1 MKGSRWFIIFIVAFL
16 LVMFAVEYHLPKKFV
31 WTPTFSHYD
40 KQPLGCAV
48 FDSLLSS
55 SLPNGYSISKE
66 TFYQMEGD
74 TTDNGNKGILV
85 IANNLS
91 MVEADVNA
99 LLKMAERGNKVMLVS
114 NNYSKYLEDTLRFY
128 CTYSHFSAAAFKKY
142 ASSIFRKDS
151 IYWIA
156 DSVYSRQLY
165 RCYPQFCNSYFRSY
179 DSLPVR
185 KLAEKDMSDA
195 IGDALADSDS
205 VKAYNNYH
213 PLIAMVRPWGKGEI
227 MLVSTP
233 LLFTNYGV
241 LDGNNVNYIFR
252 LLSQMGELPIVRS
265 EGYMKATAQ
274 VQQSPYR
281 YLLAHQPLRWALY
294 LTMITIL
301 LFMIFTAKRRQR
313 TIPVVREPANKSLEF
328 TELIGTLYFQKKDH
342 VDLVCKKF
350 AYLAEVL
357 RREIQVDI
365 KEAADDKR
373 SFERIARK
381 TGMDTEDIA
390 KFIHEVRSVLYGGRI
405 IDSEQMKMFI
415 DKMNEIINHI

>member
-1 MKGSRWFIIFIVAFL
+1 MKASRWFIVFIVAFL
-16 LVMFAVEYHLPKKFV
+16 LIMFAIEYNLPKKFV

-40 KQPLGCAV
+40 EQPLGCAL

-55 SLPNGYSISKE
+55 SLPHGYSLSKE
-66 TFYQMEGD
+66 TFYQMEED
-74 TTDNGNKGILV
+74 TVDKMWILV
-85 IANNLS
+85 IANSLS
-91 MVEADVNA
+91 MVKADVNA
-99 LLKMAERGNKVMLVS
+99 LLKMAERGNKIMLVS
-114 NNYSKYLEDTLRFY
+114 NNYPKLLEDTLGFY
-128 CTYSHFSAAAFKKY
+128 CTYSHFNAAAFRKY

-151 IYWIA
+151 IYWVA

-165 RCYPQFCNSYFRSY
+165 RCYPQFCNSSFRRY
-179 DSLPVR
+179 DSKVIR
-185 KLAEKDMSDA
+185 KLAEKDMTDA
-195 IGDALADSDS
+195 IGDMLADSDS
-205 VKAYNNYH
+205 VKVYSNYH
-213 PLIAMVRPWGKGEI
+213 PLLAMARPWGEGEI
-227 MLVSTP
+227 ILVSTP

-241 LDGNNVNYIFR
+241 LDENNANYIFR

-274 VQQSPYR
+274 VQQSPLR

-313 TIPVVREPANKSLEF
+313 AIPVVREPANKSLEF

-342 VDLVCKKF
+342 VDLVRKKF
-350 AYLAEVL
+350 AYLAEEL

-365 KEAADDKR
+365 EEVADDKR

-381 TGMDTEDIA
+381 TGMDAGEIA
-390 KFIHEVRSVLYGGRI
+390 EFIHEVRPVLYGGRV
-405 IDSEQMKMFI
+405 IDSEQMKVFI

>member
-40 KQPLGCAV
+40 EQPLGCAL

-99 LLKMAERGNKVMLVS
+99 LLKMAKRGNKIMLVS
-114 NNYSKYLEDTLRFY
+114 NNYPKYLEDTLRFY

-185 KLAEKDMSDA
+185 KLAEKDMGS
-195 IGDALADSDS
+195 GALA
-205 VKAYNNYH
+205 
-213 PLIAMVRPWGKGEI
+213 IVRPWGKGEI

-241 LDGNNVNYIFR
+241 LDGNNANYIFR
-252 LLSQMGELPIVRS
+252 LLSQMGELPILRS

-274 VQQSPYR
+274 VQQSPFR

-313 TIPVVREPANKSLEF
+313 AIPVVREPANKSLEF

-342 VDLVCKKF
+342 VDLVRKKF

-365 KEAADDKR
+365 EEVADDKR

-381 TGMDTEDIA
+381 TGMDAEDIA
-390 KFIHEVRSVLYGGRI
+390 KFIHEVRPVLYGGRT
-405 IDSEQMKMFI
+405 IDSEQMKVFI

>member
-40 KQPLGCAV
+40 EQPLGCAV
-48 FDSLLSS
+48 FDSLLYS

-99 LLKMAERGNKVMLVS
+99 LLKMAKRGNKIMLVS
-114 NNYSKYLEDTLRFY
+114 NNYPKYLEDTLRFY

-185 KLAEKDMSDA
+185 KLAEKDMGS
-195 IGDALADSDS
+195 GALA
-205 VKAYNNYH
+205 
-213 PLIAMVRPWGKGEI
+213 IVRPWGKGEI
-227 MLVSTP
+227 ILVSTP

-241 LDGNNVNYIFR
+241 LDGNNANYIFR

-274 VQQSPYR
+274 VQQSPFR

-313 TIPVVREPANKSLEF
+313 AIPVVREPANKSLEF

-342 VDLVCKKF
+342 VDLIRKKF

-365 KEAADDKR
+365 EEVADDKR

-381 TGMDTEDIA
+381 TGMDAEDIA
-390 KFIHEVRSVLYGGRI
+390 KFIHEVRPVLYGGRT
-405 IDSEQMKMFI
+405 IDSEQMKVFI

>member
-1 MKGSRWFIIFIVAFL
+1 MKASRWFIVFIVAFL
-16 LVMFAVEYHLPKKFV
+16 LIMFAIEYNLPKKFV

-40 KQPLGCAV
+40 EQPLGCAL

-55 SLPNGYSISKE
+55 SLPHGYSLSKE
-66 TFYQMEGD
+66 TFYQMEED
-74 TTDNGNKGILV
+74 TVDKMGILV
-85 IANNLS
+85 IANTLS
-91 MVEADVNA
+91 MVKADVNA
-99 LLKMAERGNKVMLVS
+99 LLKMAERGNKIMLVS
-114 NNYSKYLEDTLRFY
+114 NNYPKLLEDTLGFY
-128 CTYSHFSAAAFKKY
+128 CTYSHFNAAAFRKY
-142 ASSIFRKDS
+142 AASIFRKDS
-151 IYWIA
+151 IYWVA

-165 RCYPQFCNSYFRSY
+165 RCYPQFCNSSFRRY
-179 DSLPVR
+179 DSKVIR
-185 KLAEKDMSDA
+185 KLAEKDMTDA

-205 VKAYNNYH
+205 VKVYSNYH
-213 PLIAMVRPWGKGEI
+213 PLLAMARPWGEGEI
-227 MLVSTP
+227 ILVSTP

-241 LDGNNVNYIFR
+241 LDGNNANYIFR

-274 VQQSPYR
+274 VQQSPLR
-281 YLLAHQPLRWALY
+281 YLLAHQALRWALY

-313 TIPVVREPANKSLEF
+313 AIPVVRKPANKSLEF

-342 VDLVCKKF
+342 VDLVRKKF
-350 AYLAEVL
+350 AYLAEEL

-365 KEAADDKR
+365 EEVADDKR

-381 TGMDTEDIA
+381 TGMDAGEIA
-390 KFIHEVRSVLYGGRI
+390 EFIHEVRPVLYGGRV
-405 IDSEQMKMFI
+405 IDSEQMKVFI

>member
-1 MKGSRWFIIFIVAFL
+1 MKASRWFIVFIVAFL
-16 LVMFAVEYHLPKKFV
+16 LIMFAIEYNLPKKFV

-40 KQPLGCAV
+40 EQPLGCAL

-55 SLPNGYSISKE
+55 SLPHGYSLSKE
-66 TFYQMEGD
+66 TFYQMDED
-74 TTDNGNKGILV
+74 TVDKKGILV
-85 IANNLS
+85 IASSLS
-91 MVEADVNA
+91 MVKADVNA
-99 LLKMAERGNKVMLVS
+99 LLKMAERGNKIMLVS
-114 NNYSKYLEDTLRFY
+114 NNYPKLLEDTLGFY
-128 CTYSHFSAAAFKKY
+128 CTYSHFNAAAFRKY

-151 IYWIA
+151 IYWVA

-165 RCYPQFCNSYFRSY
+165 RCYPQFCNSSFRRY
-179 DSLPVR
+179 DSQVIR
-185 KLAEKDMSDA
+185 KLAEKDMTDG
-195 IGDALADSDS
+195 IGDVLADADS
-205 VKAYNNYH
+205 VKVYSNYH
-213 PLIAMVRPWGKGEI
+213 PLLAMARPWGEGEI
-227 MLVSTP
+227 ILVSTP

-241 LDGNNVNYIFR
+241 LDENNVNYIFR

-274 VQQSPYR
+274 VQQSPFR

-301 LFMIFTAKRRQR
+301 LFMIFTAKRKQR
-313 TIPVVREPANKSLEF
+313 AIPVVREPANKSLEF

-342 VDLVCKKF
+342 VDLIRKKF
-350 AYLAEVL
+350 AYLAEEL

-365 KEAADDKR
+365 EEVADDKR

-381 TGMDTEDIA
+381 TGMDAEEIA
-390 KFIHEVRSVLYGGRI
+390 KFIHEVRPVLYGGRA
-405 IDSEQMKMFI
+405 IDSEQMKVFI

>member
-1 MKGSRWFIIFIVAFL
+1 MKASRWFIVFIVAFL
-16 LVMFAVEYHLPKKFV
+16 LIMFAIEYSLPKKFV

-40 KQPLGCAV
+40 EQPLGCAL

-55 SLPNGYSISKE
+55 SLPHGYSLSKE
-66 TFYQMEGD
+66 TFYQMEED
-74 TTDNGNKGILV
+74 TVDKMGILV
-85 IANNLS
+85 IANSLS
-91 MVEADVNA
+91 MVKADVNA
-99 LLKMAERGNKVMLVS
+99 LLKMAERGNKIMLVS
-114 NNYSKYLEDTLRFY
+114 NNYPKLLEDTLGFY
-128 CTYSHFSAAAFKKY
+128 CTYSHFNAAAFRKY

-151 IYWIA
+151 IYWVA

-165 RCYPQFCNSYFRSY
+165 RCYPQFCNSSFRRY
-179 DSLPVR
+179 DSKVIR
-185 KLAEKDMSDA
+185 KLAEKDMTDA

-205 VKAYNNYH
+205 VKVYSNYH
-213 PLIAMVRPWGKGEI
+213 PLLAMARPWGEGEI
-227 MLVSTP
+227 ILVSTP

-241 LDGNNVNYIFR
+241 LDENNANYIFR
-252 LLSQMGELPIVRS
+252 LLSQMGALPIVRS

-274 VQQSPYR
+274 VQQSPLR

-313 TIPVVREPANKSLEF
+313 AIPVVREPANKSLEF

-342 VDLVCKKF
+342 VDLVRKKF
-350 AYLAEVL
+350 AYLAEEL

-365 KEAADDKR
+365 EEVADDKR

-381 TGMDTEDIA
+381 TGMDAGEIA
-390 KFIHEVRSVLYGGRI
+390 EFIHEVRPVLYGGRV
-405 IDSEQMKMFI
+405 IDSEQMKVFI

>member
-1 MKGSRWFIIFIVAFL
+1 MKASRWFIVFIVAFL
-16 LVMFAVEYHLPKKFV
+16 LIMFAIEYNLPKKFV

-40 KQPLGCAV
+40 EQPLGCAL

-55 SLPNGYSISKE
+55 SLPHGYSLSKE
-66 TFYQMEGD
+66 TFYQMEED
-74 TTDNGNKGILV
+74 TVDKMGILM
-85 IANNLS
+85 IANTLS
-91 MVEADVNA
+91 MVKADVNA
-99 LLKMAERGNKVMLVS
+99 LLKMAERGNKIMLVS
-114 NNYSKYLEDTLRFY
+114 NNYPKLLEDTLGFY
-128 CTYSHFSAAAFKKY
+128 CTYSHFNAAAFRKY

-151 IYWIA
+151 IYWVA
-156 DSVYSRQLY
+156 DSVYSRRLY
-165 RCYPQFCNSYFRSY
+165 RCYPQFCNSSFRRY
-179 DSLPVR
+179 DSKVIR
-185 KLAEKDMSDA
+185 KLAEKDMTDA

-205 VKAYNNYH
+205 VKVYSNYH
-213 PLIAMVRPWGKGEI
+213 PLLAMARPWGEGEI
-227 MLVSTP
+227 ILVSTP

-241 LDGNNVNYIFR
+241 LDENNANYIFR

-274 VQQSPYR
+274 VQQSPLR

-313 TIPVVREPANKSLEF
+313 AIPVVREPANKSLEF

-342 VDLVCKKF
+342 VDLVRKKF
-350 AYLAEVL
+350 AYLTEEL

-365 KEAADDKR
+365 EEVADDKR

-381 TGMDTEDIA
+381 TGMDAGEIA
-390 KFIHEVRSVLYGGRI
+390 KFIHGVRPVLYGGRA
-405 IDSEQMKMFI
+405 IDSEQMKVFI

>member
-1 MKGSRWFIIFIVAFL
+1 MKASRWFIVFIVAFL
-16 LVMFAVEYHLPKKFV
+16 LIMFAIEYNLPKKFV

-40 KQPLGCAV
+40 EQPLGCAL

-55 SLPNGYSISKE
+55 SLPHGYSLSKE
-66 TFYQMEGD
+66 TFYQMEED
-74 TTDNGNKGILV
+74 TVDKMGILV
-85 IANNLS
+85 IANSLS
-91 MVEADVNA
+91 MVKADVNA
-99 LLKMAERGNKVMLVS
+99 LLKMAERGNKIMLVS
-114 NNYSKYLEDTLRFY
+114 NNYPKLLEDTLGFY
-128 CTYSHFSAAAFKKY
+128 CTYSHFNAAAFRKY

-151 IYWIA
+151 IYWVA

-165 RCYPQFCNSYFRSY
+165 RYYPQFCNSSFRRY
-179 DSLPVR
+179 DSKVIR
-185 KLAEKDMSDA
+185 KLAEKDMTDA
-195 IGDALADSDS
+195 IGDMLADSDS
-205 VKAYNNYH
+205 VKVYSNYH
-213 PLIAMVRPWGKGEI
+213 PLLAMARPWGEGEI
-227 MLVSTP
+227 ILVSTP

-241 LDGNNVNYIFR
+241 LDENNANYIFR

-274 VQQSPYR
+274 VQQSPLR

-313 TIPVVREPANKSLEF
+313 AIPVVREPANKSLEF

-342 VDLVCKKF
+342 VDLVRKKF
-350 AYLAEVL
+350 AYLAEEL

-365 KEAADDKR
+365 EEVADDKR

-381 TGMDTEDIA
+381 TGMDAGEIA
-390 KFIHEVRSVLYGGRI
+390 EFIHEVRPVLYGGRV
-405 IDSEQMKMFI
+405 IDSEQMKVFI

>member
-40 KQPLGCAV
+40 EQPLGCAL

-99 LLKMAERGNKVMLVS
+99 LLKMAKRGNKIMLVS
-114 NNYSKYLEDTLRFY
+114 NNYPKYLEDTLRFY

-185 KLAEKDMSDA
+185 KLAEKDMGS
-195 IGDALADSDS
+195 GALA
-205 VKAYNNYH
+205 
-213 PLIAMVRPWGKGEI
+213 IVRPWGKGEI
-227 MLVSTP
+227 ILVSTP
-233 LLFTNYGV
+233 LLFTNYGA

-252 LLSQMGELPIVRS
+252 LLSQMRQLPIVRS

-274 VQQSPYR
+274 VQQSPFR

-313 TIPVVREPANKSLEF
+313 AIPVVREPANKSLEF

-342 VDLVCKKF
+342 VDLIRKKF

-365 KEAADDKR
+365 EEVADDKR

-381 TGMDTEDIA
+381 TGMDAEDIA
-390 KFIHEVRSVLYGGRI
+390 KFIHEVRPVLYGGRT
-405 IDSEQMKMFI
+405 IDSEQMKVFV

>member
-1 MKGSRWFIIFIVAFL
+1 MKASRWFIVFIVAFL
-16 LVMFAVEYHLPKKFV
+16 LIMFAIEYNLPKKFV

-40 KQPLGCAV
+40 EQPLGCAL

-55 SLPNGYSISKE
+55 SLPHGYSLSKE
-66 TFYQMEGD
+66 TFYQMEED
-74 TTDNGNKGILV
+74 TVDKMGILV
-85 IANNLS
+85 IANSLS
-91 MVEADVNA
+91 MVKADVNA
-99 LLKMAERGNKVMLVS
+99 LLKMAERGNKIMLVS
-114 NNYSKYLEDTLRFY
+114 NNYPKLLEDTLGFY
-128 CTYSHFSAAAFKKY
+128 CTYSHFNAAAFRKY

-151 IYWIA
+151 IYWVA

-165 RCYPQFCNSYFRSY
+165 RCYPQFCNSSFRRY
-179 DSLPVR
+179 DSKVIR
-185 KLAEKDMSDA
+185 KLAEKDMTDA
-195 IGDALADSDS
+195 IGDMLADSDS
-205 VKAYNNYH
+205 VKVYSNYH
-213 PLIAMVRPWGKGEI
+213 PLLAMARPWGEGEI
-227 MLVSTP
+227 ILVSTP

-241 LDGNNVNYIFR
+241 LDENNANYIFR

-274 VQQSPYR
+274 VQQSPLR

-313 TIPVVREPANKSLEF
+313 AIPVVREPANKSLEF

-342 VDLVCKKF
+342 VDLVRKKF
-350 AYLAEVL
+350 AYLAEEL

-365 KEAADDKR
+365 EEVADDKR

-381 TGMDTEDIA
+381 TGMDAGEIA
-390 KFIHEVRSVLYGGRI
+390 EFIHEVRPVLYGGRV
-405 IDSEQMKMFI
+405 IDSEQMKVFI

>member
-1 MKGSRWFIIFIVAFL
+1 MKASRWFIVFIVAFL
-16 LVMFAVEYHLPKKFV
+16 LIMFAIEYNLSKKFV

-40 KQPLGCAV
+40 EQPLGCAL

-55 SLPNGYSISKE
+55 SLPHGYSLSKE
-66 TFYQMEGD
+66 TFYQMEED
-74 TTDNGNKGILV
+74 TVDKMGILV
-85 IANNLS
+85 IANTLS
-91 MVEADVNA
+91 MVKADVNA
-99 LLKMAERGNKVMLVS
+99 LLKMAERGNKIMLVS
-114 NNYSKYLEDTLRFY
+114 NNYPKLLEDTLGFY
-128 CTYSHFSAAAFKKY
+128 CTYSHFNAAAFRKY

-151 IYWIA
+151 IYWVA

-165 RCYPQFCNSYFRSY
+165 RCYPQFCNSSFRRY
-179 DSLPVR
+179 DSKVIR
-185 KLAEKDMSDA
+185 KLAEKDMTDA

-205 VKAYNNYH
+205 VKVYSNYH
-213 PLIAMVRPWGKGEI
+213 PLLAMARPWGEGEI
-227 MLVSTP
+227 ILVSTP

-241 LDGNNVNYIFR
+241 LDENNANYIFR

-274 VQQSPYR
+274 VQQSPLR

-313 TIPVVREPANKSLEF
+313 AIPVVREPANKSLEF

-342 VDLVCKKF
+342 VDLVRKKF
-350 AYLAEVL
+350 AYLAEEL

-365 KEAADDKR
+365 EEVADDKR

-381 TGMDTEDIA
+381 TGMDVGEIA
-390 KFIHEVRSVLYGGRI
+390 EFIHEVRPVLYGGRV
-405 IDSEQMKMFI
+405 IDSEQMKVFI

>member
-1 MKGSRWFIIFIVAFL
+1 MKASRWFIVFIVAFL
-16 LVMFAVEYHLPKKFV
+16 LIMFAIEYNLPKKFV

-40 KQPLGCAV
+40 EQPLGCAL

-55 SLPNGYSISKE
+55 SLPHGYSLSKE
-66 TFYQMEGD
+66 TFYQMEED
-74 TTDNGNKGILV
+74 TVDKMGILV
-85 IANNLS
+85 IANTLS
-91 MVEADVNA
+91 MVKADVNA
-99 LLKMAERGNKVMLVS
+99 LLKMAERGNKIMLVS
-114 NNYSKYLEDTLRFY
+114 NNYPKLLEDTLGFY
-128 CTYSHFSAAAFKKY
+128 CTYSHFNAAAFRKY
-142 ASSIFRKDS
+142 AASIFRKDS
-151 IYWIA
+151 IYWVA

-165 RCYPQFCNSYFRSY
+165 RCYPQFCNSSFRRY
-179 DSLPVR
+179 DSKVIR
-185 KLAEKDMSDA
+185 KLAEKDMTDA

-205 VKAYNNYH
+205 VKVYSNYH
-213 PLIAMVRPWGKGEI
+213 PLLAMARPWGEGEI
-227 MLVSTP
+227 ILVSTP

-241 LDGNNVNYIFR
+241 LDGNNANYIFR

-274 VQQSPYR
+274 VQQSPLR
-281 YLLAHQPLRWALY
+281 YLLAHQALRWALY

-313 TIPVVREPANKSLEF
+313 AIPVVREPANKSLEF

-342 VDLVCKKF
+342 VDLVRKKF
-350 AYLAEVL
+350 AYLAEEL

-365 KEAADDKR
+365 EEVADDKR

-381 TGMDTEDIA
+381 TGMDAGEIA
-390 KFIHEVRSVLYGGRI
+390 EFIHEVRPVLYGGRV
-405 IDSEQMKMFI
+405 IDSEQMKVFI

>member
-40 KQPLGCAV
+40 EQPLGCAV

-99 LLKMAERGNKVMLVS
+99 LLKMAKRGNKIMLVS
-114 NNYSKYLEDTLRFY
+114 NNYPKYLEDTLRFY

-185 KLAEKDMSDA
+185 KLAEKDMGS
-195 IGDALADSDS
+195 GALA
-205 VKAYNNYH
+205 
-213 PLIAMVRPWGKGEI
+213 IVRPWGKGEI
-227 MLVSTP
+227 ILVSTP
-233 LLFTNYGV
+233 LLFTNYGA
-241 LDGNNVNYIFR
+241 LDGNNANYIFR
-252 LLSQMGELPIVRS
+252 LLSQMGQLPIVRS

-274 VQQSPYR
+274 VQQSPFR

-313 TIPVVREPANKSLEF
+313 AIPVVREPANKSLEF

-342 VDLVCKKF
+342 VDLIRKKF

-365 KEAADDKR
+365 EEVADDKR

-381 TGMDTEDIA
+381 TGMDAEDIA
-390 KFIHEVRSVLYGGRI
+390 KFIHEVRPVLYGGRT
-405 IDSEQMKMFI
+405 IDSEQMKVFI

>member
-1 MKGSRWFIIFIVAFL
+1 MKASRWFIVFIVAFL
-16 LVMFAVEYHLPKKFV
+16 LIMFAIEYNLPKKFV

-40 KQPLGCAV
+40 EQPLGCAL

-55 SLPNGYSISKE
+55 SLPHGYSLSKE
-66 TFYQMEGD
+66 TFYQMEED
-74 TTDNGNKGILV
+74 TVDKMGILV
-85 IANNLS
+85 IANTLS
-91 MVEADVNA
+91 MVKADVNA
-99 LLKMAERGNKVMLVS
+99 LLKMAERGNKIMLVS
-114 NNYSKYLEDTLRFY
+114 NNYPKLLEDTLGFY
-128 CTYSHFSAAAFKKY
+128 CTYSHFNAAAFRKY

-151 IYWIA
+151 IYWVA

-165 RCYPQFCNSYFRSY
+165 RCYPQFCNSSFRRY
-179 DSLPVR
+179 DSKVIR
-185 KLAEKDMSDA
+185 KLAEKDMTDA

-205 VKAYNNYH
+205 VKVYSNYH
-213 PLIAMVRPWGKGEI
+213 PLLAMARPWGEGEI
-227 MLVSTP
+227 ILVSTP

-241 LDGNNVNYIFR
+241 LDENNASYIFR

-274 VQQSPYR
+274 VQQSPLR
-281 YLLAHQPLRWALY
+281 YLLAPQPLRWALY

-313 TIPVVREPANKSLEF
+313 AIPVVREPANKSLEF

-342 VDLVCKKF
+342 VDLVRKKF
-350 AYLAEVL
+350 AYLAEEL

-365 KEAADDKR
+365 EEVADDKR

-381 TGMDTEDIA
+381 TGMDAGEIA
-390 KFIHEVRSVLYGGRI
+390 KFIHGVRPVLYGGRA
-405 IDSEQMKMFI
+405 IDSEQMKVFI

>member
-1 MKGSRWFIIFIVAFL
+1 MKASRWFIVFIVAFL
-16 LVMFAVEYHLPKKFV
+16 LIMFAIEYNLPKKFV
-31 WTPTFSHYD
+31 WTPTFNHYD
-40 KQPLGCAV
+40 EQPLGCAL

-55 SLPNGYSISKE
+55 SLPHGYSLSKE
-66 TFYQMEGD
+66 TFYQMEED
-74 TTDNGNKGILV
+74 TVDKMGILV
-85 IANNLS
+85 IANTLS
-91 MVEADVNA
+91 MVKADVNA
-99 LLKMAERGNKVMLVS
+99 LLKMAERGNKIMLVS
-114 NNYSKYLEDTLRFY
+114 NNYPKLLEDTLGFY
-128 CTYSHFSAAAFKKY
+128 CTYSHFNAAAFRKY

-151 IYWIA
+151 IYWVA

-165 RCYPQFCNSYFRSY
+165 RCYPQFCNSSFRRY
-179 DSLPVR
+179 DSKVIR
-185 KLAEKDMSDA
+185 KLAEKDMTDA
-195 IGDALADSDS
+195 ISDALADSDS
-205 VKAYNNYH
+205 VKVYSNYY
-213 PLIAMVRPWGKGEI
+213 PLLAMARPWGEGEI
-227 MLVSTP
+227 ILVSTP

-241 LDGNNVNYIFR
+241 LDENNANYIFR

-274 VQQSPYR
+274 VQQSPLR

-313 TIPVVREPANKSLEF
+313 AIPVVREPANKSLEF

-342 VDLVCKKF
+342 VDLVRKKF
-350 AYLAEVL
+350 AYLTEEL

-365 KEAADDKR
+365 EEVADDKR

-381 TGMDTEDIA
+381 TGMDAGEIA
-390 KFIHEVRSVLYGGRI
+390 KFIHGVRPVLYGGRA
-405 IDSEQMKMFI
+405 IDSEQMKVFI

>member
-40 KQPLGCAV
+40 EQPLGCAV

-99 LLKMAERGNKVMLVS
+99 LLKMAKRGNKIMLVS
-114 NNYSKYLEDTLRFY
+114 NNYPKYLEDTLRFY

-185 KLAEKDMSDA
+185 KLAEKDMGS
-195 IGDALADSDS
+195 GALA
-205 VKAYNNYH
+205 
-213 PLIAMVRPWGKGEI
+213 IVRPWGKGEI

-241 LDGNNVNYIFR
+241 LDGNNANYIFR

-265 EGYMKATAQ
+265 EGYVKATAQ
-274 VQQSPYR
+274 VQQSPFR

-313 TIPVVREPANKSLEF
+313 AIPVVREPANKSLEF

-342 VDLVCKKF
+342 VDLVRKKF

-365 KEAADDKR
+365 EEVADDKR

-390 KFIHEVRSVLYGGRI
+390 RFIHEVRPVLYGGRT
-405 IDSEQMKMFI
+405 IDSEQMKVFI

>member
-40 KQPLGCAV
+40 EQPLGCAV

-99 LLKMAERGNKVMLVS
+99 LLKMAKRGNKIMLVS
-114 NNYSKYLEDTLRFY
+114 NNYPKYLEDTLRFY

-185 KLAEKDMSDA
+185 KLAEKDMDSGVLA
-195 IGDALADSDS
+195 I
-205 VKAYNNYH
+205 
-213 PLIAMVRPWGKGEI
+213 VRPWGEGEI
-227 MLVSTP
+227 ILVSTP

-241 LDGNNVNYIFR
+241 LDGNNVHYIFR
-252 LLSQMGELPIVRS
+252 LLSQMGELPVVRS

-274 VQQSPYR
+274 VQQSPFR

-313 TIPVVREPANKSLEF
+313 AIPVVREPANKSLEF

-342 VDLVCKKF
+342 VDLIRKKF

-365 KEAADDKR
+365 EEVADDKR

-381 TGMDTEDIA
+381 TGMDAEDIA
-390 KFIHEVRSVLYGGRI
+390 KFIHEVRPVLYGGRT
-405 IDSEQMKMFI
+405 IDSEQMKVFV

>member
-1 MKGSRWFIIFIVAFL
+1 MKASRWFIVFIVAFL
-16 LVMFAVEYHLPKKFV
+16 LIMFAIEYSLPKKFV

-40 KQPLGCAV
+40 EQPLGCAL

-55 SLPNGYSISKE
+55 SLPHGYSLSKE
-66 TFYQMEGD
+66 TFYQMEED
-74 TTDNGNKGILV
+74 TVDKMGILV
-85 IANNLS
+85 IANSLS
-91 MVEADVNA
+91 MVKADVNA
-99 LLKMAERGNKVMLVS
+99 LLKMAERGNKIMLVS
-114 NNYSKYLEDTLRFY
+114 NNYPKLLEDTLGFY
-128 CTYSHFSAAAFKKY
+128 CTYSHFNAAAFRKY

-151 IYWIA
+151 IYWVA

-165 RCYPQFCNSYFRSY
+165 RCYPQFCNSSFRRY
-179 DSLPVR
+179 DSKVIR
-185 KLAEKDMSDA
+185 KLAEKDMTDA

-205 VKAYNNYH
+205 VKVYSNYH
-213 PLIAMVRPWGKGEI
+213 PLLAMARPWGEGEI
-227 MLVSTP
+227 ILVSTP

-241 LDGNNVNYIFR
+241 LDENNANYIFR

-274 VQQSPYR
+274 VQQSPLR

-313 TIPVVREPANKSLEF
+313 AIPVVREPANKSLEF

-342 VDLVCKKF
+342 VDLVRKKF
-350 AYLAEVL
+350 AYLAEEL

-365 KEAADDKR
+365 EEVADDKR

-381 TGMDTEDIA
+381 TGMDAGEIA
-390 KFIHEVRSVLYGGRI
+390 EFVHEVRPVLYGGRV
-405 IDSEQMKMFI
+405 IDSEQMKVFI

>member
-1 MKGSRWFIIFIVAFL
+1 MKGSRWFILAMVLFL
-16 LVMFAVEYHLPKKFV
+16 AVMFLVEYNLPKKFV

-40 KQPLGCAV
+40 EQPLGCAL

-55 SLPNGYSISKE
+55 SLPHGYSLSKE
-66 TFYQMEGD
+66 TFYQMEED
-74 TTDNGNKGILV
+74 TVDKMGILV
-85 IANNLS
+85 IANSLS
-91 MVEADVNA
+91 MVKADVNA
-99 LLKMAERGNKVMLVS
+99 LLKMAERGNKIMLVS
-114 NNYSKYLEDTLRFY
+114 NNYPKLLEDTLGFY
-128 CTYSHFSAAAFKKY
+128 CTYSHFNAAAFRKY

-151 IYWIA
+151 IYWVA

-165 RCYPQFCNSYFRSY
+165 RCYPQFCNSSFRRY
-179 DSLPVR
+179 DSKVIR
-185 KLAEKDMSDA
+185 KLAEKDMTDA
-195 IGDALADSDS
+195 IGDMLADSDS
-205 VKAYNNYH
+205 VKVYSNYH
-213 PLIAMVRPWGKGEI
+213 PLLAMARPWGEGEI
-227 MLVSTP
+227 ILVSTP

-241 LDGNNVNYIFR
+241 LDENNANYIFR

-274 VQQSPYR
+274 VQQSPLR

-313 TIPVVREPANKSLEF
+313 AIPVVREPANKSLEF

-342 VDLVCKKF
+342 VDLVRKKF
-350 AYLAEVL
+350 AYLAEEL

-365 KEAADDKR
+365 EEVADDKR

-381 TGMDTEDIA
+381 TGMDAGEIA
-390 KFIHEVRSVLYGGRI
+390 EFIHEVRPVLYGGRV
-405 IDSEQMKMFI
+405 IDSEQMKVFI

>member
-1 MKGSRWFIIFIVAFL
+1 MKASRWFIVFIVAFL
-16 LVMFAVEYHLPKKFV
+16 LIMFAIEYNLPKKFV

-40 KQPLGCAV
+40 EQPLGCAL

-55 SLPNGYSISKE
+55 SLPHGYSLSKE
-66 TFYQMEGD
+66 TFYQMEED
-74 TTDNGNKGILV
+74 TVDKMGILV
-85 IANNLS
+85 IANSLS
-91 MVEADVNA
+91 MVKADVNA
-99 LLKMAERGNKVMLVS
+99 LLKMAERGNKIMLVS
-114 NNYSKYLEDTLRFY
+114 NNYPKLLEDTLGFY
-128 CTYSHFSAAAFKKY
+128 CTYSHFNAAAFRKY

-151 IYWIA
+151 IYWVA

-165 RCYPQFCNSYFRSY
+165 RCYPQFCNSSFRRY
-179 DSLPVR
+179 DSKVIR
-185 KLAEKDMSDA
+185 KLAEKDMTDA
-195 IGDALADSDS
+195 IGDMLADSDS
-205 VKAYNNYH
+205 VKVYSNYH
-213 PLIAMVRPWGKGEI
+213 PLLAMARPWGEGEI
-227 MLVSTP
+227 ILVSTP

-241 LDGNNVNYIFR
+241 LDENNANYIFR

-274 VQQSPYR
+274 VQQSPLR

-313 TIPVVREPANKSLEF
+313 AIPVVRDPANKSLEF

-342 VDLVCKKF
+342 VDLVRKKF
-350 AYLAEVL
+350 AYLAEEL

-365 KEAADDKR
+365 EEVADDKR

-381 TGMDTEDIA
+381 TGMDAGEIA
-390 KFIHEVRSVLYGGRI
+390 EFIHEVRPVLYGGRV
-405 IDSEQMKMFI
+405 IDSEQMKVFI

>member
-1 MKGSRWFIIFIVAFL
+1 MKASRWFIVFIVAFL
-16 LVMFAVEYHLPKKFV
+16 LIMFAIEYNLPKKFA

-40 KQPLGCAV
+40 EQPLGCAL

-55 SLPNGYSISKE
+55 SLPHGYSLSKE
-66 TFYQMEGD
+66 TFYQMEED
-74 TTDNGNKGILV
+74 TVDKMGILV
-85 IANNLS
+85 IANTLS
-91 MVEADVNA
+91 MVKADVNA
-99 LLKMAERGNKVMLVS
+99 LLKMAERGNKIMLVS
-114 NNYSKYLEDTLRFY
+114 NNYPKLLEDTLGFY
-128 CTYSHFSAAAFKKY
+128 CTYSHFNAAAFRKY
-142 ASSIFRKDS
+142 ASSIFRNEI
-151 IYWIA
+151 IYWVA

-165 RCYPQFCNSYFRSY
+165 RCYPQFCNSSFRRY
-179 DSLPVR
+179 DSKVIR
-185 KLAEKDMSDA
+185 KLAEKDMTDA

-205 VKAYNNYH
+205 VKVYSNYH
-213 PLIAMVRPWGKGEI
+213 PLLAMARPWGEGEI
-227 MLVSTP
+227 ILVSTP

-241 LDGNNVNYIFR
+241 LDENNANYIFR

-274 VQQSPYR
+274 VQQSPLR

-313 TIPVVREPANKSLEF
+313 AIPVVREPANKSLEF

-342 VDLVCKKF
+342 VDLVRKKF
-350 AYLAEVL
+350 AYLAEEL

-365 KEAADDKR
+365 EEVADDKR

-381 TGMDTEDIA
+381 TGMDVGEIA
-390 KFIHEVRSVLYGGRI
+390 EFIHEVRPVLYGGRV
-405 IDSEQMKMFI
+405 IDSEQMKVFI

>member
-1 MKGSRWFIIFIVAFL
+1 MKASRWFIVFIVAFL
-16 LVMFAVEYHLPKKFV
+16 LIMFAIEYNLPKKFV

-40 KQPLGCAV
+40 EQPLGCAL

-55 SLPNGYSISKE
+55 SLPHGYSLSKE
-66 TFYQMEGD
+66 TFYQMEED
-74 TTDNGNKGILV
+74 TVDKMGILV
-85 IANNLS
+85 IANSLS
-91 MVEADVNA
+91 MVKADVNA
-99 LLKMAERGNKVMLVS
+99 LLKMAERGNKIMLVS
-114 NNYSKYLEDTLRFY
+114 NNYPKLLEDTLGFY
-128 CTYSHFSAAAFKKY
+128 CTYSHFNAAAFRKY

-151 IYWIA
+151 IYWVA

-165 RCYPQFCNSYFRSY
+165 RCYPQFCNSSFRRY
-179 DSLPVR
+179 DSKVIR
-185 KLAEKDMSDA
+185 KLAEKDMTDA
-195 IGDALADSDS
+195 IGDMLADSDS
-205 VKAYNNYH
+205 VKVYSNYH
-213 PLIAMVRPWGKGEI
+213 PLLAMARPWGEGEI
-227 MLVSTP
+227 ILVSTP

-241 LDGNNVNYIFR
+241 LDENNANYIFR

-274 VQQSPYR
+274 VQQSPLR
-281 YLLAHQPLRWALY
+281 YLLAHQALRWALY

-313 TIPVVREPANKSLEF
+313 AIPVVREPANKSLEF

-342 VDLVCKKF
+342 VDLVRKKF
-350 AYLAEVL
+350 AYLAEEL

-365 KEAADDKR
+365 EEVADDKR

-381 TGMDTEDIA
+381 TGMDAGEIA
-390 KFIHEVRSVLYGGRI
+390 EFIHEVRPVLYGGRV
-405 IDSEQMKMFI
+405 IDSEQMKVFI

>member
-40 KQPLGCAV
+40 EQPLGCAL

-99 LLKMAERGNKVMLVS
+99 LLKMAKRGNKIMLVS
-114 NNYSKYLEDTLRFY
+114 NNYPKYLEDTLRFY

-185 KLAEKDMSDA
+185 KLAEKDMGS
-195 IGDALADSDS
+195 GALA
-205 VKAYNNYH
+205 
-213 PLIAMVRPWGKGEI
+213 IVRPWGKGEI
-227 MLVSTP
+227 ILVSTP
-233 LLFTNYGV
+233 LLFTNYGA

-252 LLSQMGELPIVRS
+252 LLSQMGQLSIVRS

-274 VQQSPYR
+274 VQQSPFR

-313 TIPVVREPANKSLEF
+313 AIPVVREPANKSLEF

-342 VDLVCKKF
+342 VDLIRKKF

-365 KEAADDKR
+365 EEVADDKR

-390 KFIHEVRSVLYGGRI
+390 RFIQEVRPVLYGGRT
-405 IDSEQMKMFI
+405 IDSEQMKVFI

>member
-1 MKGSRWFIIFIVAFL
+1 MKASRWFIVFIVAFL
-16 LVMFAVEYHLPKKFV
+16 LIMFAIEYNLPKKFV

-40 KQPLGCAV
+40 EQPLGCAL

-55 SLPNGYSISKE
+55 SLPHGYSLSKE
-66 TFYQMEGD
+66 TFYQMEED
-74 TTDNGNKGILV
+74 TVDNKGILV
-85 IANNLS
+85 IASSLS
-91 MVEADVNA
+91 MVKADINA
-99 LLKMAERGNKVMLVS
+99 LLKMAERGNKIMLVS
-114 NNYSKYLEDTLRFY
+114 NNYPKLLEDTLGFY
-128 CTYSHFSAAAFKKY
+128 CTYSHFNAAAFRKY

-151 IYWIA
+151 IYWVA

-165 RCYPQFCNSYFRSY
+165 RCYPQFCNSSFRRYNSQ
-179 DSLPVR
+179 VIR
-185 KLAEKDMSDA
+185 KLAEKDMTDA

-205 VKAYNNYH
+205 VKVYSNYH
-213 PLIAMVRPWGKGEI
+213 PLLAMARPWGEGEI
-227 MLVSTP
+227 ILVSTP

-274 VQQSPYR
+274 VQQSPLR

-313 TIPVVREPANKSLEF
+313 AIPVVREPANKSLEF

-342 VDLVCKKF
+342 VDLIRKKF
-350 AYLAEVL
+350 AYLAEEL

-365 KEAADDKR
+365 EEVADDKR

-381 TGMDTEDIA
+381 TGMDAEEIA
-390 KFIHEVRSVLYGGRI
+390 KFIHEVRPVLYGGRA
-405 IDSEQMKMFI
+405 IDSEQMKVFI

>member
-1 MKGSRWFIIFIVAFL
+1 MKASRWFIVFIVAFL
-16 LVMFAVEYHLPKKFV
+16 LIMFAIEYNLPKKFA

-40 KQPLGCAV
+40 EQPLGCAL

-55 SLPNGYSISKE
+55 SLPHGYSLSKE
-66 TFYQMEGD
+66 TFYQMEED
-74 TTDNGNKGILV
+74 TVDKMGILV
-85 IANNLS
+85 IANTLS
-91 MVEADVNA
+91 MVKADVNA
-99 LLKMAERGNKVMLVS
+99 LLKMAERGNKIMLVS
-114 NNYSKYLEDTLRFY
+114 NNYPKLLEDTLGFY
-128 CTYSHFSAAAFKKY
+128 CTYSHFNAAAFRKY

-151 IYWIA
+151 IYWVA

-165 RCYPQFCNSYFRSY
+165 RCYPQFCNSSFRRY
-179 DSLPVR
+179 DSKVIR
-185 KLAEKDMSDA
+185 KLAEKDMTDA

-205 VKAYNNYH
+205 VKVYSNYH
-213 PLIAMVRPWGKGEI
+213 PLLAMARPWGEGEI
-227 MLVSTP
+227 ILVSTP

-241 LDGNNVNYIFR
+241 LDENNANYIFR

-274 VQQSPYR
+274 VQQSPLR

-313 TIPVVREPANKSLEF
+313 AIPVVREPANKSLEF

-342 VDLVCKKF
+342 VDLVRKKF
-350 AYLAEVL
+350 AYLAEEL

-365 KEAADDKR
+365 EEVADDKR

-381 TGMDTEDIA
+381 TGMDVGEIA
-390 KFIHEVRSVLYGGRI
+390 EFIHEVRPVLYGGRV
-405 IDSEQMKMFI
+405 IDSEQMKVFI

>member
-1 MKGSRWFIIFIVAFL
+1 MKASRWFIVFIVAFL
-16 LVMFAVEYHLPKKFV
+16 LIMFAIEYNLPKKFV

-40 KQPLGCAV
+40 EQPLGCAL

-55 SLPNGYSISKE
+55 SLPHGYSLSKE
-66 TFYQMEGD
+66 TFYQMEED
-74 TTDNGNKGILV
+74 TVDKMGILV
-85 IANNLS
+85 IANTLS
-91 MVEADVNA
+91 MVKADVNA
-99 LLKMAERGNKVMLVS
+99 LLKMAERGNKIMLVS
-114 NNYSKYLEDTLRFY
+114 NNYPKLLEDTLGFY
-128 CTYSHFSAAAFKKY
+128 CTYSHFNAAAFRKY

-151 IYWIA
+151 IYWVA

-165 RCYPQFCNSYFRSY
+165 RCYPQFCNSSFRRY
-179 DSLPVR
+179 DSKVIR
-185 KLAEKDMSDA
+185 KLAEKDMTDA

-205 VKAYNNYH
+205 VKVYSNYH
-213 PLIAMVRPWGKGEI
+213 PLLAMARPWGEGEI
-227 MLVSTP
+227 ILVSTP

-241 LDGNNVNYIFR
+241 LDGNNANYIFR

-274 VQQSPYR
+274 VQQSPLR
-281 YLLAHQPLRWALY
+281 YLLAHQALRWALY

-313 TIPVVREPANKSLEF
+313 AIPVVREPANKSLEF

-342 VDLVCKKF
+342 VDLVRKKF
-350 AYLAEVL
+350 AYLAEEL

-365 KEAADDKR
+365 EEVADDKR

-381 TGMDTEDIA
+381 TGMDAGEIA
-390 KFIHEVRSVLYGGRI
+390 EFIHEVRPVLYGGRA
-405 IDSEQMKMFI
+405 IDSEQMKVFI